1 MCVFVEAALLL
12 YAAIQPAIL
21 GAMQLIGGVLGVLLA
36 APTALM
42 AAAMAREPV
51 AANAALG

>member
-1 MCVFVEAALLL
+1 MSVFVGAALLL

-21 GAMQLIGGVLGVLLA
+21 GAMQLIGGGLGIRLA

-42 AAAMAREPV
+42 AAAVAREAV